1 MQTGP
6 PSVDSRRGKI
16 FRPTTMRY
24 LRPRPAALIFRF
36 FRCVAQ
42 QVGGKAMMTGGARGG
57 GRKERAGGES
67 CHRRRRENPPAFGL
81 SPHLITAPN
90 PAVHRPVRA
99 QRGPARGDSLA
110 GWLAGCADGAKRAQG
125 GSAPTAALGTHG
137 FDYSRGQGQL
147 FWLPCRRSRAWA
159 PYMSSRFFFAD
170 RYVETGAPYTVVRRA
185 HRIAG

>member
-1 MQTGP
+1 VNHVSFTPARPPPKSFSKGEPHLMQTGP

-67 CHRRRRENPPAFGL
+67 CHRRRRENPPAK
-81 SPHLITAPN
+81 ITAPN

-110 GWLAGCADGAKRAQG
+110 GWLAVRTGRRGRRGAQRPRPHWARTALIIRAARGSFFGC
-125 GSAPTAALGTHG
+125 P
-137 FDYSRGQGQL
+137 
-147 FWLPCRRSRAWA
+147 
-159 PYMSSRFFFAD
+159 
-170 RYVETGAPYTVVRRA
+170 VGAPGLGLRT
-185 HRIAG
+185 